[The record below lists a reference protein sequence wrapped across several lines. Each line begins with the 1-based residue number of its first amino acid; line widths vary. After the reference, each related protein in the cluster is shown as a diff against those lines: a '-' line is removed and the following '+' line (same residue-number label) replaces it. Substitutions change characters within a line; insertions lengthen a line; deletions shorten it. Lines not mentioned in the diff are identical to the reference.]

1 MYVWAITCN
10 LTQLLYYLGSVL
22 DLRRQPAS
30 LHHLIQSNGCS
41 KCISKRK
48 KKDIRLSAAVE
59 LIAFIAST
67 CIISTALYD
76 SSLVFAF
83 PIRNRALLY
92 LAHSGKKGEVM
103 YF

>member
-1 MYVWAITCN
+1 M
-10 LTQLLYYLGSVL
+10 L

-41 KCISKRK
+41 KCISKRG

-59 LIAFIAST
+59 LAFIAST
-67 CIISTALYD
+67 CIISAALYN

-83 PIRNRALLY
+83 PIGNRALLY
-92 LAHSGKKGEVM
+92 LAHSGKKSEVM